1 MADKKLKIHWPMV
14 VLGIFVAIVFFSIL
28 FLFTVSETDYA
39 IMERFGSPI
48 REEVDGDEQ
57 VKVYS
62 PGLHFKIPFI
72 DQVWQ
77 HDKRSQVY
85 QLKRGQVEQMQTAD
99 DYQLI
104 ATTFVV
110 WNVGNVYRFYKSVGT
125 TDNAQDKLDEIVR
138 NSRNNV
144 IGKHPLNR
152 FINVDESKL
161 DLDGIEKEIQKGAAP
176 VASQEYGIEIKH
188 IAFRH
193 LGFPQDVTVKVF
205 ERMEAERKAQA
216 QKYRSRGEK
225 EATEIRARADLEAQ
239 RILADANAKAT
250 EIRAEG
256 DRAAA
261 EFYSVFQENPQL
273 ASFLRKLEALE
284 KTLSDKTTLI
294 LDTKTVPY
302 DLLLPGAI
310 DLETLE
316 QTMKEIDPD
325 RLKEQLKN
333 KTPTNTETE

>member
-1 MADKKLKIHWPMV
+1 MADKNLKIHWPML
-14 VLGIFVAIVFFSIL
+14 VLGIFVAVVFFSIL
-28 FLFTVSETDYA
+28 FLFTVAETDYA

-48 REEVDGDEQ
+48 REEGGGEGK
-57 VKVYS
+57 VKVYK

-72 DQVWQ
+72 DQVWK

-85 QLKRGQVEQMQTAD
+85 QLKRGQVEQMQTSD

-110 WNVGNVYRFYKSVGT
+110 WNVGDIYRFYKSVGT
-125 TDNAQDKLDEIVR
+125 TDNAQEKLDEIVR

-144 IGKHPLNR
+144 IGKRPLNE
-152 FINVDESKL
+152 FINVDSSKL
-161 DLDGIEKEIQKGAAP
+161 DIEGIEQEILEDAAP
-176 VASQEYGIEIKH
+176 VARDEYGIEIDH

-216 QKYRSRGEK
+216 QKYRSRGDK

-239 RILADANAKAT
+239 RILADARAEAT

-261 EFYSVFQENPQL
+261 EFYSAFQENPQL

-284 KTLSDKTTLI
+284 KTLADKTTLI
-294 LDTKTVPY
+294 LDTQTVPY

-310 DLETLE
+310 DLESLEETL
-316 QTMKEIDPD
+316 KEADPE
-325 RLKEQLKN
+325 RLKERLRNQ
-333 KTPTNTETE
+333 PSTNLETE